1 MKPVALRAK
10 LAFVYAGVL
19 AVLLAAFGLAAYRL
33 LTNQLDAAASAD
45 IKELTDGLHG
55 YLHIDNGVPS
65 LVYDRTE
72 PAEAAFIENATRF
85 YQVYDATTGALLVQS
100 PAMEPLALE
109 FTPLEVQAYRDRSG
123 TRDIQTDQGRL
134 RFSNT
139 LVRPPSGGVYLLQ
152 VGILLRSMDR
162 ALSQFLR
169 LLLWSIPVCVIIAA
183 IVGRWMAGR
192 SLAPLGRL
200 AAAAG
205 AIDVTALHQRLPV
218 RGAPR
223 EPGEPANYDELDRVA
238 VAFNETLSRLE
249 RSVGEMRQ
257 FSAALAHELRSP
269 LAALRAEIE
278 TTLRHAKTPDDYERG
293 LVSQLE
299 ELDRLG
305 RLVTHLL
312 TLARAEAGE
321 IRLAREPV
329 DLGALAASLVSQ
341 LDAVAEAKHVTLA
354 CDTAERVIVIGDA
367 GWLERLIL
375 NLIDNA
381 IKFTPAGGRI
391 DVTVAGTADAATLT
405 VTDTGIGIP
414 GADLPHVFERFY
426 RADSARSPQTEGV
439 GLGLTLAKW
448 IADKHG
454 ATISAVSAEGRG
466 SALTVS
472 FPLTS
477 RP

>member
-1 MKPVALRAK
+1 VKPVALRAK
-10 LAFVYAGVL
+10 LAIVFAGAL
-19 AVLLAAFGLAAYRL
+19 AVLLIGFGVTAYHL
-33 LTNQLDAAASAD
+33 LKNQLDAAATAD
-45 IKELTDGLHG
+45 LDELTDGLHG
-55 YLHIDNGVPS
+55 YLHIDDGVPT
-65 LVYDRTE
+65 LVYDRAE
-72 PAEAAFIENATRF
+72 PAEAAFIETATRF

-109 FTPLEVQAYRDRSG
+109 FTPQEVQAYRDRSG

-139 LVRPPSGGVYLLQ
+139 IVHAPSGGIYLLQ
-152 VGILLRSMDR
+152 VGVLLRSMDR
-162 ALSQFLR
+162 ALNQFLR
-169 LLLWSIPVCVIIAA
+169 LLVWSIPVCVIIAA
-183 IVGRWMAGR
+183 VVGRWMAGR

-205 AIDVTALHQRLPV
+205 AISVTELHQRLPV
-218 RGAPR
+218 RGGA
-223 EPGEPANYDELDRVA
+223 GEHDELDRVA

-249 RSVGEMRQ
+249 RSVAEMRQ
-257 FSAALAHELRSP
+257 FSAALAHELRAP

-278 TTLRHAKTPDDYERG
+278 TTLSHATTPDEYQRG

-341 LDAVAEAKHVTLA
+341 LDAVADAKHVAL
-354 CDTAERVIVIGDA
+354 TADVTPDVIVTGDA
-367 GWLERLIL
+367 GWIERLVL
-375 NLIDNA
+375 NLLDNA
-381 IKFTPAGGRI
+381 IKFTPEGGRVA
-391 DVTVAGTADAATLT
+391 VTVTVRDGAATLT
-405 VTDTGIGIP
+405 VSDTGIGIA
-414 GADLPHVFERFY
+414 GADLAHVFERFY

-454 ATISAVSAEGRG
+454 ATIAAASTEGRG

-472 FPLTS
+472 FPVTS